1 MIVEPAMKNKRTYL
15 VLIIVLLLSFINT
28 ACMWTEEDFI
38 DEATKY
44 MELKYK
50 ESFGMASMYEKDEVI
65 MSLNKNQKIRV
76 VARYADFDE
85 DGKKEWHDNYLY
97 YLRKDEMYKDI
108 KEIVDTV
115 YENNKIYI
123 KIDRITMPNT
133 FTVETDIV
141 ELYKRGTFNVYIYTD
156 KDILDREED
165 VLKLK
170 QGMSEKQMECMVCLV
185 YLRNEDFVK
194 MSEDNIDKV
203 SIYKI
208 YNAEVYFFAHKKDE
222 ELKWEYGEFEKDLE

>member
-1 MIVEPAMKNKRTYL
+1 
-15 VLIIVLLLSFINT
+15 
-28 ACMWTEEDFI
+28 
-38 DEATKY
+38 
-44 MELKYK
+44 
-50 ESFGMASMYEKDEVI
+50 
-65 MSLNKNQKIRV
+65 
-76 VARYADFDE
+76 
-85 DGKKEWHDNYLY
+85 
-97 YLRKDEMYKDI
+97 MYKDI

-170 QGMSEKQMECMVCLV
+170 QGMSEKQMECMVCLI

-194 MSEDNIDKV
+194 MSEDKIDKV

>member
-1 MIVEPAMKNKRTYL
+1 
-15 VLIIVLLLSFINT
+15 
-28 ACMWTEEDFI
+28 
-38 DEATKY
+38 
-44 MELKYK
+44 
-50 ESFGMASMYEKDEVI
+50 
-65 MSLNKNQKIRV
+65 
-76 VARYADFDE
+76 
-85 DGKKEWHDNYLY
+85 
-97 YLRKDEMYKDI
+97 
-108 KEIVDTV
+108 
-115 YENNKIYI
+115 
-123 KIDRITMPNT
+123 
-133 FTVETDIV
+133 VETDIV

-170 QGMSEKQMECMVCLV
+170 QGMSEKQMECMVCLI

-194 MSEDNIDKV
+194 MSEDKIDKV

>member
-1 MIVEPAMKNKRTYL
+1 
-15 VLIIVLLLSFINT
+15 
-28 ACMWTEEDFI
+28 MWTEEDFI

-76 VARYADFDE
+76 IARYADFDE

-123 KIDRITMPNT
+123 KIDRITMP
-133 FTVETDIV
+133 
-141 ELYKRGTFNVYIYTD
+141 
-156 KDILDREED
+156 IL
-165 VLKLK
+165 LLWKL
-170 QGMSEKQMECMVCLV
+170 
-185 YLRNEDFVK
+185 
-194 MSEDNIDKV
+194 I
-203 SIYKI
+203 
-208 YNAEVYFFAHKKDE
+208 
-222 ELKWEYGEFEKDLE
+222 